1 MKQEKPANEQI
12 QNNVQD
18 KVEKVQQEV
27 TESREPWYMVSRRTQ
42 FLIAAYLIIFAAF
55 SALAWFVHVHPI
67 LSVDVVITKEFQESK
82 KPILS
87 NLMVAVSY
95 LGNQSILFF
104 ALIVLTALAF
114 WVVRLRLEALFIIG
128 LSAVST
134 LLNILLK
141 YIVSRPR
148 PNANLVE
155 VFQRA
160 TGQSFPSGHVMSYVA
175 FWGLIFSLG
184 LILFK
189 RNRWWNYALLIIP
202 AFFVVLVGPSR
213 IYLGDHWASDVL
225 GGYLFGGLLLG
236 LALWLYMFLK
246 GRGVLAPKTRKPGE
260 QMLDPQ
266 PSNHGSHQPAR
277 S

>member
-1 MKQEKPANEQI
+1 MKQEKPVNEQL

-18 KVEKVQQEV
+18 TVEKVQQEV

-42 FLIAAYLIIFAAF
+42 FLIVAYLIIFAAF
-55 SALAWFVHVHPI
+55 SALAWFVHIHPI

-82 KPILS
+82 NPILS

-95 LGNQSILFF
+95 LGNQPIVFF
-104 ALIVLTALAF
+104 GLIALTALAF

-128 LSAVST
+128 LSVVST

-148 PNANLVE
+148 PNASLVE
-155 VFQRA
+155 VFQK
-160 TGQSFPSGHVMSYVA
+160 TSGQSFPSGHVMAYVA

-184 LILFK
+184 LILFR

-236 LALWLYMFLK
+236 LTLWLYMFLK
-246 GRGVLAPKTRKPGE
+246 SRGVLTPKLRKPGE
-260 QMLDPQ
+260 HALDPQ
-266 PSNHGSHQPAR
+266 PTPRGSHQPAK

>member
-1 MKQEKPANEQI
+1 MKQEKPVNEQI

-18 KVEKVQQEV
+18 TVEKVQQEV

-42 FLIAAYLIIFAAF
+42 ILIVVYLIIFAAF

-67 LSVDVVITKEFQESK
+67 LSVDVVITQEFQESK
-82 KPILS
+82 NPILS

-95 LGNQSILFF
+95 LGNQPIVFF
-104 ALIVLTALAF
+104 GLIALTALAF
-114 WVVRLRLEALFIIG
+114 WIVRLRLEALFIIG
-128 LSAVST
+128 LSVIST

-148 PNANLVE
+148 PNASLVE
-155 VFQRA
+155 VFQK
-160 TGQSFPSGHVMSYVA
+160 TSGQSFPSGHVMAYVA

-184 LILFK
+184 LILFR

-236 LALWLYMFLK
+236 LTLWLYMFLK
-246 GRGVLAPKTRKPGE
+246 SRGVLAPKQRKPGE
-260 QMLDPQ
+260 HGLDPQ
-266 PSNHGSHQPAR
+266 PTPRGSHQPAK